1 MIVPSTEA
9 WAHNPVQD
17 ILALRMWKVGASAVQ
32 GLPSYEEILRPGYMR
47 LLLKTK
53 QNIIKIS
60 LGPNHIHRTV
70 FLTEIQSIHRT
81 VFLTEDSLSLS
92 GSGVC
97 HLSPYKFSLSLF
109 KTSNGAR

>member
-1 MIVPSTEA
+1 MSDDSAIYRSMGTQPCARHPST
-9 WAHNPVQD
+9 QD
-17 ILALRMWKVGASAVQ
+17 VEVGASAVQ

-60 LGPNHIHRTV
+60 LGPN
-70 FLTEIQSIHRT
+70 QSIHRT

-97 HLSPYKFSLSLF
+97 HLSPYKVSLSLF
-109 KTSNGAR
+109 KTSNGGR

>member
-1 MIVPSTEA
+1 MSDDSAIYRSMGTQPCAGHPST
-9 WAHNPVQD
+9 QD
-17 ILALRMWKVGASAVQ
+17 VEVGASAVQ
-32 GLPSYEEILRPGYMR
+32 GLPSYKEILRPGYMR

-60 LGPNHIHRTV
+60 LGPNHIHRTA
-70 FLTEIQSIHRT
+70 
-81 VFLTEDSLSLS
+81 FLTEDSLSLS

-97 HLSPYKFSLSLF
+97 HLLPYKVSLSLF